1 LHGARVADLPAK
13 SQRVDEQLLRAIGV
27 LGLTANIVNTTIGAS
42 IFKLPADMSKQ
53 LGAAAPLAFVV
64 CAIAMALFVTS
75 FALAGSRVALTGGLY
90 AYAELAFGKYVGF
103 ITGLFYYTTAVLSV
117 AAVVN
122 FFAGTVVA
130 LIPALAGPIGHF
142 SILLVIYGG
151 LAAINV
157 RGVREGTGAVGI
169 VTVAKMIPL
178 LVLVAVG
185 IFFVHPSNLAWPGW
199 PGGGALGKSV
209 LLLLFAF
216 FGIEVALIP
225 SGEVKNPA
233 RTVPRAIYLAL
244 AITTVLYLLIQFV
257 AQGSLGPRL
266 AEDTNAPLAAAA
278 ATFLGHTGRLLLL
291 GGATISSFGFIAS
304 DILSSPRILFALG
317 RDGILPRSLTHVH
330 PRFRTP
336 DVAITVYALLAFL
349 FSLSSTFEALAVMAN
364 VAALLLYFVCCA
376 AAFVLM
382 RRDVRTEEKPFNFPG
397 ARLVPLVSIVLII
410 WILAQATS
418 REFKIAGAVFLVGT
432 LLYLIRVLLPARQG

>member
-1 LHGARVADLPAK
+1 
-13 SQRVDEQLLRAIGV
+13 
-27 LGLTANIVNTTIGAS
+27 
-42 IFKLPADMSKQ
+42 MSKQ
-53 LGAAAPLAFVV
+53 LGAAAPLAFIV

-122 FFAGTVVA
+122 FFAGTVIA
-130 LIPALAGPIGHF
+130 LIPALAGTVGHF
-142 SILLVIYGG
+142 MILLVIYAG

-157 RGVREGTGAVGI
+157 RGVREGTGAVGV
-169 VTVAKMIPL
+169 VTVAKLVPL
-178 LVLVAVG
+178 VILVAVG
-185 IFFVHPSNLAWPGW
+185 IFFVHPANLAWPGW
-199 PGGGALGKSV
+199 PGTGALGKSV

-244 AITTVLYLLIQFV
+244 TITTVLYLLIQCV
-257 AQGSLGPRL
+257 AQGTLGARL
-266 AEDTNAPLAAAA
+266 ADETNAPLAAAA
-278 ATFLGHTGRLLLL
+278 ATFLGHSGRLLLL
-291 GGATISSFGFIAS
+291 GAATISSFGFIAS

-317 RDGILPRSLTHVH
+317 RDGILPRSLTRVH

-336 DVAITVYALLAFL
+336 HIAIIVYTTLAFL
-349 FSLSSTFEALAVMAN
+349 FSIFSTFERLAVMAN
-364 VAALLLYFVCCA
+364 VAALLLYLVCCA
-376 AAFVLM
+376 AAFILM
-382 RRDVRTEEKPFNFPG
+382 RRDVRTDDKPFNFPG
-397 ARLVPLVSIVLII
+397 APIVPLISILLII
-410 WILAQATS
+410 WVLAQATS
-418 REFKIAGAVFLVGT
+418 REFKMAGAVFLVGT
-432 LLYLIRVLLPARQG
+432 IVYLMRVALPSRNS

>member
-1 LHGARVADLPAK
+1 MADLPAQSK
-13 SQRVDEQLLRAIGV
+13 RVDAQLLRAIGV
-27 LGLTANIVNTTIGAS
+27 LGLTANIVNTTVGAS

-90 AYAELAFGKYVGF
+90 AYAEIAFGKYVGF

-130 LIPALAGPIGHF
+130 LIPALAGTWGHF
-142 SILLVIYGG
+142 AILLLIYGG

-157 RGVREGTGAVGI
+157 RGVREGTGAVGV
-169 VTVAKMIPL
+169 VTVAKLIPL
-178 LVLVAVG
+178 LILVGVG
-185 IFFVHPSNLAWPGW
+185 IFFVHPANLAWPGW
-199 PGGGALGKSV
+199 PGTDTLGKSV

-244 AITTVLYLLIQFV
+244 TITTVLYLLIQFV

-278 ATFLGHTGRLLLL
+278 ATFLGHSGRLLLL
-291 GGATISSFGFIAS
+291 GAATISSFGFIAS

-336 DVAITVYALLAFL
+336 DVAIIVYALLAFL
-349 FSLSSTFEALAVMAN
+349 FSLCSTFEVTGRDGERGRSLTLPRLLCGGFRPDAPRTSGLRRRLSVSRASAIVPIISI
-364 VAALLLYFVCCA
+364 VAHHLDFVPGDPERVQNSW
-376 AAFVLM
+376 FGFR
-382 RRDVRTEEKPFNFPG
+382 RRDPF
-397 ARLVPLVSIVLII
+397 LS
-410 WILAQATS
+410 
-418 REFKIAGAVFLVGT
+418 
-432 LLYLIRVLLPARQG
+432 